1 MGVSGLQACCGG
13 RWGLS
18 MLVGKGT
25 PPCRCTCGLSF
36 APFRSKA
43 KCTLPRSPRRARFHC
58 NANSIPASHERN
70 GQKPPAFSRSTGP
83 GLPSSGQQPPGVSR
97 HTLHLPTKLS
107 SFTDNPL
114 PISHKPPCVCPLAAG
129 IVSAAPCL
137 LPAVPCAAVP
147 QRPSPAMPRSHAAH
161 RCAHGGEPRRRH

>member
-1 MGVSGLQACCGG
+1 MGIEGMGVSGLQACCGG

-18 MLVGKGT
+18 MLVVRGT
-25 PPCRCTCGLSF
+25 PPCWCTCGLSLSLLF
-36 APFRSKA
+36 GPKPSARCHVARGAPA
-43 KCTLPRSPRRARFHC
+43 VTV

-83 GLPSSGQQPPGVSR
+83 GLPSSSRQPPGVSR

-129 IVSAAPCL
+129 IVPAAPCL
-137 LPAVPCAAVP
+137 LPAVPCATVP
-147 QRPSPAMPRSHAAH
+147 QRPSPAMPY
-161 RCAHGGEPRRRH
+161 AHGGEPRRIH

>member
-1 MGVSGLQACCGG
+1 MSAAFKPAVVEGGDCQCSSSKGRLLACARVASLSLLFGLKPSA
-13 RWGLS
+13 
-18 MLVGKGT
+18 
-25 PPCRCTCGLSF
+25 RCHVARGALSF
-36 APFRSKA
+36 TVS
-43 KCTLPRSPRRARFHC
+43 
-58 NANSIPASHERN
+58 ANSIPASHERN

-83 GLPSSGQQPPGVSR
+83 GLPSRGRQPRGVSR

-114 PISHKPPCVCPLAAG
+114 PISHKPTCVCPLAAG
-129 IVSAAPCL
+129 IVPAAPCL

-147 QRPSPAMPRSHAAH
+147 QRPSPAMPRFHAAH

>member
-18 MLVGKGT
+18 MLVVKGT
-25 PPCRCTCGLSF
+25 PPCRYTCGLSF

-43 KCTLPRSPRRARFHC
+43 KCTLPRSPRRARFRCEREKH
-58 NANSIPASHERN
+58 SRIPRKEWTEATCLQSQHR
-70 GQKPPAFSRSTGP
+70 PWPALRGR
-83 GLPSSGQQPPGVSR
+83 QPAGDSR

-129 IVSAAPCL
+129 IVPAAPCL
-137 LPAVPCAAVP
+137 LPAVPCATVP
-147 QRPSPAMPRSHAAH
+147 QRPSPAMPY
-161 RCAHGGEPRRRH
+161 AHGGEPRRIH